1 MEEECYYRKEK
12 SEPNPASHDYLDKAL
27 NGHPKVT
34 VTVERQVVLCLH
46 LIGESDPLL
55 TVLTPTARP
64 LAIVQYGGAGGAA
77 TTATAAANAA
87 HAGATTSVEIVA
99 LLCDEDQLVQ
109 ALREDVNEVNK
120 RTEDKQFLLTYL
132 PRIAQLY
139 EVHRLLRSA
148 VVQQLHPQDD
158 VRLILDETALQL
170 LLIAGVQGAT
180 SGALSASLSRARSGP
195 LLLGGVAPSSPQS
208 SAPLLGDAHHH
219 VGVSVQRVLQQRK
232 EALGELRRGHVG
244 ADAFAEVAGQV
255 LQVLADG
262 AAVQRLV
269 AAVQLGEGLLQQTW
283 PELAVLAVHAEEL
296 SVERRQAV
304 VDDNVVPLAVLPQA
318 KVEDARVVARLEG
331 LLVGHH
337 PAEAVPALPV
347 QAAQGRGEV
356 GAATATVHYVDLR
369 SEVHGG

>member
-1 MEEECYYRKEK
+1 MKRM
-12 SEPNPASHDYLDKAL
+12 SSSSNLNSVRWSGRIAHALFGDSTAL
-27 NGHPKVT
+27 NHRLGVIY
-34 VTVERQVVLCLH
+34 LLH
-46 LIGESDPLL
+46 LLLLRLRTVQRQQIGRVQVKSLLVEAATGGDAADPVAIEGAAVPVALALLDTAKGAVADCLL
-55 TVLTPTARP
+55 TVDNLH
-64 LAIVQYGGAGGAA
+64 L
-77 TTATAAANAA
+77 N
-87 HAGATTSVEIVA
+87 
-99 LLCDEDQLVQ
+99 
-109 ALREDVNEVNK
+109 
-120 RTEDKQFLLTYL
+120 
-132 PRIAQLY
+132 